1 MALGW
6 SRHFD
11 LLPLTTPATL
21 DIGLVGNMRLIDKA
35 DFYGPL
41 RLAAPDGGDNLC
53 HPGFFFSALGA
64 LRGTVLVKRLYT
76 QSPAF
81 NWRRTVASLAGA

>member
-1 MALGW
+1 MG
-6 SRHFD
+6 
-11 LLPLTTPATL
+11 
-21 DIGLVGNMRLIDKA
+21 LIDKA

-41 RLAAPDGGDNLC
+41 RLADTDGGDNCC

-64 LRGTVLVKRLYT
+64 LRGTGLVKRVYT
-76 QSPAF
+76 QSPAC